1 MTYYEEIVSNA
12 IQAARKTGYNQVV
25 YRDGENSFA
34 FSRDYPDNYMYSPE
48 DVVGRVR
55 IHWQKGVMKPKYV
68 REPQRAS
75 MTAQELD
82 TMVNAMR
89 TKHHKVVRRVDVTD
103 EIYYMEKG
111 LRAIG
116 MDNLANELQELY
128 NQIDSIDTDEIV
140 KLGTFNP
147 PYDDMER
154 D

>member
-1 MTYYEEIVSNA
+1 MAYYEEIVNNA
-12 IQAARKTGYNQVV
+12 IQAARKTGYSQVV

-34 FSRDYPDNYMYSPE
+34 FSRDYPDNIMYSPE

-55 IHWQKGVMKPKYV
+55 IHWQKAVMTVKYV

-82 TMVNAMR
+82 AMVNAMR

-103 EIYYMEKG
+103 EIYFLEKG

-116 MDNLANELQELY
+116 MDGLANELQELY
-128 NQIDSIDTDEIV
+128 NHQSA
-140 KLGTFNP
+140 LL
-147 PYDDMER
+147 
-154 D
+154 